1 MASNSSAQAPNVQKA
16 HLDNPLPTGRLTV
29 LSAFVMAANAV
40 PIPLLPDAVVAR
52 VRGAIAHDTAA
63 RHGLGLTADART
75 VLSSVDAENRAIAR
89 RAGETVIREVLKRL
103 GPLAVVGT
111 VSRGVEAYALGLLF
125 NRYIERVRASAQVRI
140 DVDEARRVR
149 DAIDRAVLRVLSPA
163 LKPETTTMS
172 RGSEDLR
179 TETTRWVDTMILTG
193 ASLPGYLERRLEA
206 AFDEIAA
213 ETPELRNG

>member
-1 MASNSSAQAPNVQKA
+1 MASNSPAPSVQRA
-16 HLDNPLPTGRLTV
+16 HVEQPFPSGRLTV
-29 LSAFVMAANAV
+29 LSTFVMAANAV
-40 PIPLLPDAVVAR
+40 PIPLLPDTVVTR

-63 RHGLGLTADART
+63 RHGLGLTSDART
-75 VLSSVDAENRAIAR
+75 VLASVDAENRAMAR

-111 VSRGVEAYALGLLF
+111 LSRGVEAYALGLLF
-125 NRYIERVRASAQVRI
+125 NRYIERIRASAQARI
-140 DVDEARRVR
+140 DVDEARRIR

-172 RGSEDLR
+172 RGGEDLR
-179 TETTRWVDTMILTG
+179 SETTRWLDTLILTG

-206 AFDEIAA
+206 AFDEIMA
-213 ETPELRNG
+213 ESRNE

>member
-1 MASNSSAQAPNVQKA
+1 MASNSPAPSVQRA
-16 HLDNPLPTGRLTV
+16 HVEQPFPSGRLTV
-29 LSAFVMAANAV
+29 LSTFVMAANAV
-40 PIPLLPDAVVAR
+40 PVPLLPDAVVTR

-63 RHGLGLTADART
+63 RHGLGLTSDART
-75 VLSSVDAENRAIAR
+75 VLASVDAENRAIAR

-111 VSRGVEAYALGLLF
+111 LSRGVEAYALGLLF
-125 NRYIERVRASAQVRI
+125 NRYIERIRASAQARI
-140 DVDEARRVR
+140 DVDEARRIR

-172 RGSEDLR
+172 RGGEDLR
-179 TETTRWVDTMILTG
+179 TETTRWLDTLILTG

-206 AFDEIAA
+206 AFDEIMA
-213 ETPELRNG
+213 ESRNE